1 LPYQPDP
8 AEPSRATT
16 APVPVHIQNL
26 DNFCQPK
33 IKNFHRVD
41 TAAMKYAANNRR
53 ASQSASNKQV
63 AGLLTIEGLS
73 RKHDWCSPNQ
83 TAIIAFLLYLVIGIS
98 YYTVDQ
104 GVFTPLES
112 LYFSITT
119 LMTIGYGDVH
129 PGYKNL
135 EFSIVYILL
144 GVGVVGAF
152 VGALIVSIM
161 DEQEQSMAHQMV
173 SIRRKID
180 KISNNSNNSDNMND
194 GSSRDESIKNDI
206 DELAHIDNQMYANE
220 LQEIRIKTAYN
231 IGMLLIVIFVGAAI
245 MGRLEGWNYKASVYW
260 SVVTCLTIG
269 FGDYYP
275 QSKPGKIFMIFF
287 ALIGCSLTAKAFA
300 ELVRAPFTLRMKKY
314 EVQVSRQFSECLN
327 PAVFKAILKN
337 DFFDRIPNL
346 RKDSGNVQKCE
357 FVIML
362 LQMMGKLQDKDV
374 LFAAKVFDRLD
385 VHSVGYLNEDEVNK
399 QIAEAQERQKIELEK
414 QRQAELENSDPSK
427 MFTNAMLG
435 AGSSV
440 FALGTDMVSL
450 TGAIGGSVFD
460 FGMNLGGSVLKVVSN
475 NSNNSPDSNNK
486 FDDNAVVN
494 PMQQSEKKSSSRKS
508 SVLVPTSEV
517 DDDIEDGDSSMR
529 TPYNP
534 VQTNVYSS
542 AKRSIISDLHA
553 DEYGS
558 DVESEQITPK
568 PIKK

>member
-1 LPYQPDP
+1 V
-8 AEPSRATT
+8 R
-16 APVPVHIQNL
+16 
-26 DNFCQPK
+26 K
-33 IKNFHRVD
+33 RVRSSLF
-41 TAAMKYAANNRR
+41 AACRWERMKYAANNRR
-53 ASQSASNKQV
+53 SSQSAANKQV
-63 AGLLTIEGLS
+63 AGLLTIDGLA

-83 TAIIAFLLYLVIGIS
+83 TAVIAFLLYLVIGIS
-98 YYTVDQ
+98 YYTVNQ

-112 LYFSITT
+112 IYFSVTT

-129 PGYKNL
+129 PGYNNL

-161 DEQEQSMAHQMV
+161 DEQEQSMAHQIV
-173 SIRRKID
+173 AVRSKID
-180 KISNNSNNSDNMND
+180 KISNSNNKDNPS
-194 GSSRDESIKNDI
+194 GTRDESIKSDI
-206 DELAHIDNQMYANE
+206 DELTHIDNQMYANE
-220 LQEIRIKTAYN
+220 LQEIRIKTVYN

-245 MGRLEGWNYKASVYW
+245 MGRIEGWNYKASVYW

-275 QSKPGKIFMIFF
+275 QTQAGKIFMIFF

-346 RKDSGNVQKCE
+346 RKDAGNVQKCE

-362 LQMMGKLQDKDV
+362 LQMMGKVQDKDV

-385 VHSVGYLNEDEVNK
+385 VHAVGYLNEDEVNK
-399 QIAEAQERQKIELEK
+399 QIGEAKERQKVELEK
-414 QRQAELENSDPSK
+414 LRQAELENSDPSK
-427 MFTNAMLG
+427 MLTNAMLG

-450 TGAIGGSVFD
+450 TGAIGGSVLD
-460 FGMNLGGSVLKVVSN
+460 FGMNFGGNVLKVVTN
-475 NSNNSPDSNNK
+475 NNASNSPDNNNK
-486 FDDNAVVN
+486 FDDAAVVN
-494 PMQQSEKKSSSRKS
+494 PMQKRSEKVKSSSKS
-508 SVLVPTSEV
+508 PILVPTNDL
-517 DDDIEDGDSSMR
+517 DDDIEDAGNRLR
-529 TPYNP
+529 TPHTTASS
-534 VQTNVYSS
+534 QTSIYSS
-542 AKRSIISDLHA
+542 AKRSIMSDLRG
-553 DEYGS
+553 DDYGS

-568 PIKK
+568 IIKK